1 MDAAGTGKARVVSL
15 IQDVEKS
22 YDDEFQQLVHSLPKE
37 EGWVSGSL
45 YLYQGFWWSSLAL
58 KPMISFQTHF
68 QAFDSDV
75 IVATFPK
82 CGTTWLKAL
91 TFSTFYRDR
100 FARDEHPL
108 LASTPH
114 QLVRHL
120 EYDVYINNPCPDL
133 ENICVYKPRLLAT
146 HVPHASLPTSIKDS
160 KCKIVYICR
169 NPMDMFI
176 SLWFFS
182 NKLRDENQ
190 ESLSLDKVFDKFCRG
205 IHSLGPFFD
214 HVLEYWNA
222 SQENP
227 DKILFLKYEDLKED
241 MNSQLKHLAMFL
253 GVPFTEDEERQGV
266 VEEIAKICSFEKLK
280 ELEVNNKGL
289 HTSGI
294 PHKDFFRKGKV
305 GDWSNYLTPSMVERL
320 EKLIQDKLDN
330 SGLTF
335 NFSSKISQDKNIVGF
350 A

>member
-22 YDDEFQQLVHSLPKE
+22 YDDEFQQLVHTLPKE
-37 EGWVSGSL
+37 EGWISGSL

-91 TFSTFYRDR
+91 IFSTFYRDR

-120 EYDVYINNPCPDL
+120 EIDVYINNPCPDL
-133 ENICVYKPRLLAT
+133 ENICVYKPRLLGT

-205 IHSLGPFFD
+205 IQLSIHLDRF
-214 HVLEYWNA
+214 LIMYWSTGMRA
-222 SQENP
+222 K
-227 DKILFLKYEDLKED
+227 KIRTRYYF
-241 MNSQLKHLAMFL
+241 
-253 GVPFTEDEERQGV
+253 
-266 VEEIAKICSFEKLK
+266 
-280 ELEVNNKGL
+280 
-289 HTSGI
+289 
-294 PHKDFFRKGKV
+294 
-305 GDWSNYLTPSMVERL
+305 
-320 EKLIQDKLDN
+320 
-330 SGLTF
+330 
-335 NFSSKISQDKNIVGF
+335 
-350 A
+350 